1 MKYNPISNCRISG
14 STNLKTILNLGHM
27 SLSGVFPPSINTP
40 VTSGPMTLVVCPD
53 SGLVQLGQNY
63 NLDEMYGMNYGYRSG
78 LNQSMVKHLTDKV
91 AYLQTIKSIGPE
103 STVIDIGG
111 NDGTLLKAYNIDGL
125 TRVCFDPTASKWS
138 KYYEGTDITVH
149 SGFFDGNSNYSADII
164 TSISMFYDLPNPN
177 QFVQDVK
184 ASLAPAG
191 IWHSE
196 QSYLPSMI
204 KARSFDTICQ
214 EHLEYYTLTVVN
226 NLLEANGMRIIDVQ
240 FNDINGGSFAFT
252 AGHAEYLH
260 EINVAEIDK
269 VLKAEAIA
277 DWSNPASYKEFIA
290 DISEARTNLIQ
301 LINKLNSSGKK
312 VAALGASTKGNV
324 LLQWCGLTKND
335 ISFIS
340 DVNPLKWGCYTPGSG
355 IPIISEKAAAA
366 ERPDYMLVLPW
377 HFKKSITEREQTFLS
392 QGGKLIFPLPYLD
405 IVG

>member
-27 SLSGVFPPSINTP
+27 ALSGVFPPSINTP

-78 LNQSMVKHLTDKV
+78 LNKSMVKHLTDKV

-111 NDGTLLKAYNIDGL
+111 NDGTLLKAYAIDGL

-252 AGHAEYLH
+252 AGHAEYDH
-260 EINVAEIDK
+260 KINVAEIDK
-269 VLKAEAIA
+269 VLQAEAIA
-277 DWSNPASYKEFIA
+277 DWSNPASYKEFIV
-290 DISEARTNLIQ
+290 DISEARRNLTH
-301 LINKLNSSGKK
+301 LIKKLNSSGKK
-312 VAALGASTKGNV
+312 VAALGASTKGNI
-324 LLQWCGLTKND
+324 LLQWCGFNNSD
-335 ISFIS
+335 IAFIS

-355 IPIISEKAAAA
+355 IPIISEKSAAA

-377 HFKKSITEREQTFLS
+377 HFKKGIIEREQTFLS

>member
-111 NDGTLLKAYNIDGL
+111 NDGTLLKAYDIDGL

-260 EINVAEIDK
+260 EINVTEIDK

-277 DWSNPASYKEFIA
+277 DWSNPASYKEFIV

>member
-260 EINVAEIDK
+260 EINVTEIDK

>member
-252 AGHAEYLH
+252 AGHAEHLH

-277 DWSNPASYKEFIA
+277 DWSNPASYKEFIV

-377 HFKKSITEREQTFLS
+377 HFKKNITEREQTFLS

>member
-226 NLLEANGMRIIDVQ
+226 NLLESNGMRIIDVQ

-252 AGHAEYLH
+252 AGHAEYDH
-260 EINVAEIDK
+260 EINAAEIDK

-277 DWSNPASYKEFIA
+277 DWSNPASYKEFIV

-377 HFKKSITEREQTFLS
+377 HFKKNITEREQTFLS

>member
-14 STNLKTILNLGHM
+14 STNLKTILNLGYM
-27 SLSGVFPPSINTP
+27 SLSGVFPTSTTTP

-111 NDGTLLKAYNIDGL
+111 NDGTLLKAYAIDGL

-184 ASLAPAG
+184 ASLASAG

-252 AGHAEYLH
+252 AGHAEYDH
-260 EINVAEIDK
+260 AINVAEIDK
-269 VLKAEAIA
+269 VLQAEAIA

-290 DISEARTNLIQ
+290 DISEARKNLTH
-301 LINKLNSSGKK
+301 LIKKLNSSGKK

-324 LLQWCGLTKND
+324 LLQWCGLTNND
-335 ISFIS
+335 IAFIS

-355 IPIISEKAAAA
+355 IPIISEKSAAA

-377 HFKKSITEREQTFLS
+377 HFKKGIIEREQTFLS

>member
-27 SLSGVFPPSINTP
+27 ALSGVFPPSINTP

-78 LNQSMVKHLTDKV
+78 LNKSMVKHLTDKV

-111 NDGTLLKAYNIDGL
+111 NDGTLLKAYAIDGL

-252 AGHAEYLH
+252 AGHAEYDH
-260 EINVAEIDK
+260 EINVTEIDK

-277 DWSNPASYKEFIA
+277 DWSNPASYKEFIV
-290 DISEARTNLIQ
+290 DISEARRNLTH
-301 LINKLNSSGKK
+301 LIKK
-312 VAALGASTKGNV
+312 IK
-324 LLQWCGLTKND
+324 
-335 ISFIS
+335 
-340 DVNPLKWGCYTPGSG
+340 
-355 IPIISEKAAAA
+355 
-366 ERPDYMLVLPW
+366 
-377 HFKKSITEREQTFLS
+377 
-392 QGGKLIFPLPYLD
+392 
-405 IVG
+405 

>member
-1 MKYNPISNCRISG
+1 MKYNQISNCRISG

-27 SLSGVFPPSINTP
+27 ALSGVFPPSINTP

-111 NDGTLLKAYNIDGL
+111 NDGTLLKAYAIDGL
-125 TRVCFDPTASKWS
+125 RRVCFDPTASKWA

-184 ASLAPAG
+184 ASLAPSG

-252 AGHAEYLH
+252 AGHAEYDH
-260 EINVAEIDK
+260 KINVAEIDK

-290 DISEARTNLIQ
+290 DISEAKTDLIQ
-301 LINKLNSSGKK
+301 LINKLNRSGKK

-324 LLQWCGLTKND
+324 LLQWCGLNKD
-335 ISFIS
+335 SIAFIS

-355 IPIISEKAAAA
+355 IPIISEKSAAA

-377 HFKKSITEREQTFLS
+377 HFKKSIIEREQTFLS

>member
-111 NDGTLLKAYNIDGL
+111 NDGTLLKAYDIDGL

>member
-1 MKYNPISNCRISG
+1 MA
-14 STNLKTILNLGHM
+14 
-27 SLSGVFPPSINTP
+27 LSGVFPPSSTTL

-78 LNQSMVKHLTDKV
+78 LNKSMVKHLTDKV

-111 NDGTLLKAYNIDGL
+111 NDGTLLKAYAIDGL

-252 AGHAEYLH
+252 AGHAEYDH
-260 EINVAEIDK
+260 KINVAEIDK
-269 VLKAEAIA
+269 VLQAEAIA
-277 DWSNPASYKEFIA
+277 DWSNPASYKEFIV
-290 DISEARTNLIQ
+290 DISEARRNLTH
-301 LINKLNSSGKK
+301 LIKKLNSSGKK

-324 LLQWCGLTKND
+324 LLQWCGFNNSD
-335 ISFIS
+335 IAFIS

-355 IPIISEKAAAA
+355 IPIISEKSAAA

-377 HFKKSITEREQTFLS
+377 HFKKGIIEREQTFLS

>member
-1 MKYNPISNCRISG
+1 MA
-14 STNLKTILNLGHM
+14 
-27 SLSGVFPPSINTP
+27 LSGVFPPSSTTL

-78 LNQSMVKHLTDKV
+78 LNKSMVKHLTDKV

-111 NDGTLLKAYNIDGL
+111 NDGTLLKAYAIDGL

-252 AGHAEYLH
+252 AGHAEYDH
-260 EINVAEIDK
+260 EINVTEIDK

-277 DWSNPASYKEFIA
+277 DWSNPASYKEFIV
-290 DISEARTNLIQ
+290 DISEARRNLTH
-301 LINKLNSSGKK
+301 LIKKLNSSGKK
-312 VAALGASTKGNV
+312 VAALGASTKGNI
-324 LLQWCGLTKND
+324 LLQWCGFNNSD
-335 ISFIS
+335 IAFIS

-355 IPIISEKAAAA
+355 IPIISEKSAAA

-377 HFKKSITEREQTFLS
+377 HFKKGIIEREQTFLS

>member
-27 SLSGVFPPSINTP
+27 ALSGVFPPSSTTL

-78 LNQSMVKHLTDKV
+78 LNKSMVKHLTDKV

-111 NDGTLLKAYNIDGL
+111 NDGTLLKAYAIDGL

-252 AGHAEYLH
+252 AGHAEYDH
-260 EINVAEIDK
+260 EINVTEIDK

-277 DWSNPASYKEFIA
+277 DWSNPASYKEFIV
-290 DISEARTNLIQ
+290 DISEARRNLTH
-301 LINKLNSSGKK
+301 LIKKLNSSGKK

-324 LLQWCGLTKND
+324 LLQWCGFNNSD
-335 ISFIS
+335 IAFIS

-355 IPIISEKAAAA
+355 LPIISEKSAAA

-377 HFKKSITEREQTFLS
+377 HFKKGIIEREQTFLS